1 MTLTLII
8 GRKYPKYRGN
18 YSMSE
23 EREKLPEINLQ
34 SALEALLFIAPGPV
48 TPDQLAEV
56 MNVPVNQVEAE
67 LSTMSEVFEQSRG
80 LRLQFHGG
88 RVQLTTAPELAPFA
102 EKFLGLDVTAR
113 LSRAALEALS
123 IIAYRQPVTR
133 PEVDSIR
140 GVNSDG
146 VLKSLLNKGLVQ
158 EVGRAEAPGRPILYG
173 TTAEFLQHF
182 GIDSLQKLPPLE
194 QPESAEAEK
203 GIELLKE

>member
-1 MTLTLII
+1 
-8 GRKYPKYRGN
+8 
-18 YSMSE
+18 MSE
-23 EREKLPEINLQ
+23 ETEISTQINLKA
-34 SALEALLFIAPGPV
+34 ALEALLFIAPGPV
-48 TPDQLAEV
+48 TPAQLAEV
-56 MNVPVNQVEAE
+56 MEVPVDQVNAE
-67 LSTMSEVFEQSRG
+67 LASMNETFQAERG

-88 RVQLTTAPELAPFA
+88 RVQLTTPPEIAPLA

-133 PEVDSIR
+133 PEIDSVR

-182 GIDSLQKLPPLE
+182 GLDSLKELPSLE
-194 QPESAEAEK
+194 PVEPTETGENAR
-203 GIELLKE
+203 LLKD